1 MGKLSTLWQMTKAY
15 VLSAVIFGSVLRS
28 VEKGR
33 RRLVPI
39 CCQNGAVTPAV
50 NFSNQMSSECEILRF
65 VSDCIVSLSLYFL
78 QLSKHVGPKVE
89 DFAVEPF

>member
-1 MGKLSTLWQMTKAY
+1 MVKLSALANDKTYILPT
-15 VLSAVIFGSVLRS
+15 VIFESVLRP
-28 VEKGR
+28 VEEGR

-39 CCQNGAVTPAV
+39 RCQDGAMGPSV
-50 NFSNQMSSECEILRF
+50 NFSDQMTFESEILRL
-65 VSDCIVSLSLYFL
+65 LSKSILLLPLYFL

>member
-1 MGKLSTLWQMTKAY
+1 MANNKTYILP
-15 VLSAVIFGSVLRS
+15 AVIFGSVLRP

-39 CCQNGAVTPAV
+39 RCQDGAIGPCV
-50 NFSNQMSSECEILRF
+50 NFNDYMAFESEILRLL
-65 VSDCIVSLSLYFL
+65 SESIVLLLPLYFL
-78 QLSKHVGPKVE
+78 QLGKYVGPKVE

>member
-1 MGKLSTLWQMTKAY
+1 MANDKTYILP
-15 VLSAVIFGSVLRS
+15 AVIFGSILRP

-39 CCQNGAVTPAV
+39 RCQNGAVGPSV
-50 NFSNQMSSECEILRF
+50 NFSDQVTLESEISRLF
-65 VSDCIVSLSLYFL
+65 SISIVLLLPLYFL
-78 QLSKHVGPKVE
+78 QLRKHVGPKVE